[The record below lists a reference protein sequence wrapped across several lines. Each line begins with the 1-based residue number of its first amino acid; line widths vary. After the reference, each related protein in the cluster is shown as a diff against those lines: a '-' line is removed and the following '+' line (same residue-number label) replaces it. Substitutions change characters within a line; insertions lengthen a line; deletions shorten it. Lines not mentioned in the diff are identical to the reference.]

1 METKHISWFI
11 TISWFS
17 QKMMNS
23 WKSSPTTPKSYKN
36 IWKGIGSIRP
46 GAFGPRRTRNH
57 IFCKKNSGFSISQW
71 ISWICCEKCRFHRK
85 KWFYNSPKPLRN
97 QSFIDTF
104 CEQGPLVWISM
115 PDSLN
120 LVNLP
125 FLTAS
130 MPKKC
135 SFRFQIHLLGTR
147 RNSLYKRKHL
157 GRVLEARDR
166 KSAISHQKFIN
177 SSPTAE
183 I

>member
-1 METKHISWFI
+1 MGIQPDDSTKLQKYMKRHWFHKAWRI
-11 TISWFS
+11 RAAPD
-17 QKMMNS
+17 QK
-23 WKSSPTTPKSYKN
+23 
-36 IWKGIGSIRP
+36 
-46 GAFGPRRTRNH
+46 NH
-57 IFCKKNSGFSISQW
+57 IFAEKIVGFLIFQW
-71 ISWICCEKCRFHRK
+71 ISWICSGKCRFHRK

-120 LVNLP
+120 LVNLQ

-135 SFRFQIHLLGTR
+135 TCCFQMHLLGTR

-166 KSAISHQKFIN
+166 KSAVFHQKVIN
-177 SSPTAE
+177 SSPTAG

>member
-1 METKHISWFI
+1 
-11 TISWFS
+11 
-17 QKMMNS
+17 
-23 WKSSPTTPKSYKN
+23 
-36 IWKGIGSIRP
+36 
-46 GAFGPRRTRNH
+46 
-57 IFCKKNSGFSISQW
+57 
-71 ISWICCEKCRFHRK
+71 
-85 KWFYNSPKPLRN
+85 
-97 QSFIDTF
+97 
-104 CEQGPLVWISM
+104 M

-135 SFRFQIHLLGTR
+135 IIRFQMHLLGTR

-166 KSAISHQKFIN
+166 ESAIPHQKVIN
-177 SSPTAE
+177 PAPTAG